1 MGMTKERDTSG
12 TDRQPSLSPRLT
24 GLAERAPSMSAR
36 RGRPPTA
43 LPPRPRRPP
52 RPPRGHADARA
63 SNARARS
70 AVHPQTV
77 RMTDPDEPMLTL
89 DEAYRAAFHFIKQ
102 YYEREPI
109 TPFVL
114 MLHSMTPWA
123 ENGNLRQ
130 TSDPATWH
138 DWMSSVNAAL
148 ASEELPGISGPGD
161 AD

>member
-1 MGMTKERDTSG
+1 
-12 TDRQPSLSPRLT
+12 
-24 GLAERAPSMSAR
+24 
-36 RGRPPTA
+36 
-43 LPPRPRRPP
+43 
-52 RPPRGHADARA
+52 
-63 SNARARS
+63 
-70 AVHPQTV
+70 
-77 RMTDPDEPMLTL
+77 MTDPDEPMLTL

-148 ASEELPGISGPGD
+148 ASEELPDISGPGD